1 MIAEKFLKLLTSESK
16 KLKNKEIFD
25 IVIYGSSVKG
35 KRKINDIDIIFIFNN
50 FPLEKRLEI
59 TQKFKS
65 KINLKNL
72 DIKSINL
79 KELFDKTFLARQGII
94 LEGISLLDGKPFSKK
109 LGFEGFTLFTYNTSK
124 LSNTEKVKLTFALN
138 GRREEKGLITKLD
151 SKKLGNGKI
160 LVPIRNSN
168 LFLEFL
174 ETRNIEFKLEQLL
187 IAKYK

>member
-65 KINLKNL
+65 KINH
-72 DIKSINL
+72 
-79 KELFDKTFLARQGII
+79 FLSDLRHFFVFN
-94 LEGISLLDGKPFSKK
+94 KC
-109 LGFEGFTLFTYNTSK
+109 
-124 LSNTEKVKLTFALN
+124 
-138 GRREEKGLITKLD
+138 
-151 SKKLGNGKI
+151 
-160 LVPIRNSN
+160 
-168 LFLEFL
+168 
-174 ETRNIEFKLEQLL
+174 
-187 IAKYK
+187 